1 VLPCTSWLW
10 GRAVFSD
17 FPIFDFKP
25 SFLNVG
31 CPGASGRSY
40 PGRGSHPPFG
50 VRWQEPGP
58 RQRPGLG
65 LLHSARARRLAP
77 AALQVRP
84 VLLVLVETTRQL
96 ARRAGS
102 HLLLRRWAELEERE
116 AAGSDRGRVPL
127 GSEAGR
133 GSAAAPGGLG
143 SGVKVAEPWS
153 PSGGPRSNR
162 GRKSQAALDGRP
174 RRAAPAAGRRQ
185 S

>member
-1 VLPCTSWLW
+1 MWAVLAP
-10 GRAVFSD
+10 RAAATRDGARTLRS
-17 FPIFDFKP
+17 
-25 SFLNVG
+25 G
-31 CPGASGRSY
+31 CGGRSR
-40 PGRGSHPPFG
+40 GRGG
-50 VRWQEPGP
+50 GP
-58 RQRPGLG
+58 AWE

-174 RRAAPAAGRRQ
+174 RRAAPAAGRRRQ